1 VLLKALNE
9 EKIENERKFNELAQR
24 IEGTTLSKHGPNW
37 LSKVN
42 TNSNLPPPEYYNQQ
56 LSKQASISEA
66 YKQADMNN
74 LVQVSMAQVSEVNAN
89 QTLLSSSPRALPFR
103 SPLQDFAGLRD
114 SDEPAHYCTLLKSLL
129 SEIDAVQYKIHHSIR
144 GEFRR
149 TVIHSHDRIY
159 NKMLCAKHDPES
171 VYRTLCQSLN
181 GMEMPNLPLH
191 LKQIL
196 TQSPV
201 EIAGAVTSAKTS
213 FHQADSSIR
222 SRRIPRS
229 RSLPDLDVNNR
240 VSAHRESRGRQQD
253 RVVEKERADVDDS
266 MRTRGREPE
275 FPREDYGR
283 TSSGPMVLRKREREE
298 FEYRPHEKP
307 SEVIKEEK
315 AIDRRPEKPRE
326 REVDREEI
334 IVRRVERER
343 PSVVGYER
351 DEVIFTRGGRGYE
364 REKIDF
370 RRGELDRPRE
380 RDRDYEREVR
390 IIRRE
395 VERDIE
401 REDIVIRGRERD
413 RSRGRGRD
421 FEEEDIKI
429 SRGEKARPQE
439 YELEREVVWSRL
451 VPRERSRGD
460 DKEEIIIRRD
470 EEDRTRERGGELRE
484 EIIIRKESRSPS
496 PTTTISAPAPATEP
510 PITKAPPI
518 HQEVIYHERH
528 IDHGTMMPRVSDANR
543 TNVTD

>member
-24 IEGTTLSKHGPNW
+24 IEGTTLSMHGPNW

-42 TNSNLPPPEYYNQQ
+42 TNSNLLPPEYYNQQ
-56 LSKQASISEA
+56 VSKQASISEA

-103 SPLQDFAGLRD
+103 SPLQDFADLRD

-240 VSAHRESRGRQQD
+240 VSAHREIRGRQQD
-253 RVVEKERADVDDS
+253 RVVEKERADVVDS

-275 FPREDYGR
+275 FVREDYGR
-283 TSSGPMVLRKREREE
+283 TSSRPMVLRARER
-298 FEYRPHEKP
+298 
-307 SEVIKEEK
+307 
-315 AIDRRPEKPRE
+315 D
-326 REVDREEI
+326 VDWEEI
-334 IVRRVERER
+334 IVKRVERER
-343 PSVVGYER
+343 PSVVDYER

-401 REDIVIRGRERD
+401 REDIVIRARERD

-429 SRGEKARPQE
+429 SRGEKSRPQE
-439 YELEREVVWSRL
+439 YELEREVVWSRP

-470 EEDRTRERGGELRE
+470 QKDRTRERGGELRE